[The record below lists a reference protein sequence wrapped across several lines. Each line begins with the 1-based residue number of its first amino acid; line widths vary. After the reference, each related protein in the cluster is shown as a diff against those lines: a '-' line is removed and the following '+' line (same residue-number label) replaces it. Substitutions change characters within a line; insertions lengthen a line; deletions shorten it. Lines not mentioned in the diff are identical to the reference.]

1 MCTRIVGL
9 WILICAVLVMSS
21 WNGVSI
27 AADEK
32 PAPAAT
38 PFDEAAQRKELDA
51 KLNSYFEFQRSIY
64 SRLEKIENEQEQ
76 GKLFLQL
83 FEREDQVC
91 RELVDIAI
99 RNPKTEAAKQALIWV
114 VNKPGRGP
122 GGDYGGEFDRAAGL
136 LVRNHGDDSEVAG
149 VCMWMNNIFSF
160 SRDSFLY
167 GMAAAAKSRETKGLT
182 QFALAQYLSRK
193 AQYAAGAQKKP
204 GRLEFSREIKD
215 TDGKLETKTV
225 DAGDEQNAYY
235 ESLRAIDVDALNRK
249 AESIYEE
256 VVRDYADVPGKNI
269 RHWAM
274 ARCLKTNP
282 PIRDGVPLKPS
293 EIEQIRKILDQPL
306 PKLGELAR
314 QRLDEISNLA
324 IGKPAPEIDA
334 EGVDGKRFK
343 LSDYRG
349 KIVVLIFWGTWC
361 GPCMAEVPHER
372 EMAEKYKDK
381 PVALLGVDCDED
393 RAKALEVMKKEGIT
407 WPNWYDGE
415 PGQGPIA
422 KAYHIRAY
430 PTVMVIDAEGKIR
443 LKNGRGKDLDD
454 FVDKLLEEMKASKPA
469 D

>member
-1 MCTRIVGL
+1 M
-9 WILICAVLVMSS
+9 
-21 WNGVSI
+21 
-27 AADEK
+27 
-32 PAPAAT
+32 
-38 PFDEAAQRKELDA
+38 EALK
-51 KLNSYFEFQRSIY
+51 
-64 SRLEKIENEQEQ
+64 
-76 GKLFLQL
+76 
-83 FEREDQVC
+83 
-91 RELVDIAI
+91 
-99 RNPKTEAAKQALIWV
+99 
-114 VNKPGRGP
+114 
-122 GGDYGGEFDRAAGL
+122 
-136 LVRNHGDDSEVAG
+136 
-149 VCMWMNNIFSF
+149 
-160 SRDSFLY
+160 
-167 GMAAAAKSRETKGLT
+167 
-182 QFALAQYLSRK
+182 
-193 AQYAAGAQKKP
+193 
-204 GRLEFSREIKD
+204 
-215 TDGKLETKTV
+215 
-225 DAGDEQNAYY
+225 
-235 ESLRAIDVDALNRK
+235 RK

-256 VVRDYADVPGKNI
+256 IIRDYSDIPGKRI
-269 RHWAM
+269 GLWEM
-274 ARCLKTNP
+274 ARWLQSDP
-282 PIRDGVPLKPS
+282 PMREGTPLKPD
-293 EIEQIRKILDQPL
+293 EVDEIRKILARPV
-306 PKLGELAR
+306 PTLGELAR
-314 QRLDEISNLA
+314 QRLDEMNNLA

-430 PTVMVIDAEGKIR
+430 PMVMVIDAEGKIR